1 MKKTLLLILFLLG
14 MSMAQAQSY
23 KKSKFLYG
31 QAKESSPYSLG
42 FYAGMIE
49 KSQLASSDFIQEKKD
64 IAFAC
69 FIEKPLNYRFA
80 ILTDLRLLG
89 DINGENLNTTITP
102 NNTNTKYELLRSYDL
117 SCALKYLMID
127 KAYGKISMSAGIGIL
142 NRSTHIESAMI
153 DTNTTNQ
160 ANVVFPVTIY
170 YSKSISKRI
179 DATILYRNYWS
190 LSDDIDAVILNKNKD
205 QYQLIAIGLSYNF
218 GSKNYRFKK
227 QNTCPAQQ

>member
-1 MKKTLLLILFLLG
+1 MKKTPLLILFLLG
-14 MSMAQAQSY
+14 MSMANAQSY

-42 FYAGMIE
+42 FYIGNIE
-49 KSQLASSDFIQEKKD
+49 KSQLATSDFIQENKD
-64 IAFAC
+64 FAFGC

-80 ILTDLRLLG
+80 ILTDLRLIG
-89 DINGENLNTTITP
+89 DINGENLNT
-102 NNTNTKYELLRSYDL
+102 KYALRNSYDI
-117 SCALKYLMID
+117 SCALKYLMVD
-127 KAYGKISMSAGIGIL
+127 KSYGKISMSAGIGIL

-153 DTNTTNQ
+153 DTNSTNQ

-190 LSDDIDAVILNKNKD
+190 LSDDIDAVILNKNND
-205 QYQLIAIGLSYNF
+205 QYQLIAIGLSYHF

>member
-1 MKKTLLLILFLLG
+1 MKKTPLLILFLLG
-14 MSMAQAQSY
+14 MSMANAQSY

-42 FYAGMIE
+42 FYIGNIE
-49 KSQLASSDFIQEKKD
+49 KSQLATSDFIQENK
-64 IAFAC
+64 AFAFGC

-80 ILTDLRLLG
+80 ILTDLRLIG
-89 DINGENLNTTITP
+89 DINGENLNT
-102 NNTNTKYELLRSYDL
+102 KYALRNSYDI
-117 SCALKYLMID
+117 SCALKYLMVD
-127 KAYGKISMSAGIGIL
+127 KSYGKISMSAGIGIL
-142 NRSTHIESAMI
+142 NRSTHIESAI
-153 DTNTTNQ
+153 LDTNSTNQ

-170 YSKSISKRI
+170 YSKAISKRI

-190 LSDDIDAVILNKNKD
+190 VTDDIDAVELNKNND
-205 QYQLIAIGLSYNF
+205 QYQLIAIGLSYHF

>member
-1 MKKTLLLILFLLG
+1 MKKTLLLILLLLG

-42 FYAGMIE
+42 FYAGNME
-49 KSQLASSDFIQEKKD
+49 KSQLATSDFINENKD
-64 IAFAC
+64 FAFGC
-69 FIEKPLNYRFA
+69 FVEKPLNYRFA
-80 ILTDLRLLG
+80 ILTDLRLIG
-89 DINGENLNTTITP
+89 DINGENLNTTITV
-102 NNTNTKYELLRSYDL
+102 NNSNTKYQLLCSYDL
-117 SCALKYLMID
+117 TCALKYLMVD
-127 KAYGKISMSAGIGIL
+127 KAYGKISMSAGIGVL
-142 NRSTHIESAMI
+142 NRSTHIESVLI
-153 DTNTTNQ
+153 DTNSTNQ

-170 YSKSISKRI
+170 YCKSISKRI

-190 LSDDIDAVILNKNKD
+190 LSDDIDAVILNKNND

>member
-1 MKKTLLLILFLLG
+1 MKKTLLLILLLLG

-42 FYAGMIE
+42 FYAGNME
-49 KSQLASSDFIQEKKD
+49 KSQLATSDFINENKD
-64 IAFAC
+64 FAFGC
-69 FIEKPLNYRFA
+69 FVEKPLNYRFA
-80 ILTDLRLLG
+80 ILTDLRLIG
-89 DINGENLNTTITP
+89 DINGENLNT
-102 NNTNTKYELLRSYDL
+102 KYALRNSYDL
-117 SCALKYLMID
+117 TCALKYLIVD
-127 KAYGKISMSAGIGIL
+127 KAYGKISISAGIGIL

>member
-1 MKKTLLLILFLLG
+1 MKKTPLLILFMLG

-42 FYAGMIE
+42 FYIGNIE
-49 KSQLASSDFIQEKKD
+49 KSQLATSDFIQENKD
-64 IAFAC
+64 FAFGC

-80 ILTDLRLLG
+80 ILTDLRLIG
-89 DINGENLNTTITP
+89 DINGENLNT
-102 NNTNTKYELLRSYDL
+102 KYALHNSYDI
-117 SCALKYLMID
+117 SCALKYLMVD
-127 KAYGKISMSAGIGIL
+127 KSYGKISMSAGIGIL

-153 DTNTTNQ
+153 DTNSTNQ
-160 ANVVFPVTIY
+160 ANVVFPITIY
-170 YSKSISKRI
+170 YSKPISKRI

-190 LSDDIDAVILNKNKD
+190 LSDDIDAVRLNKNND
-205 QYQLIAIGLSYNF
+205 QYQLITIGLSYHF
-218 GSKNYRFKK
+218 GNKNYRFKK

>member
-1 MKKTLLLILFLLG
+1 MKKIPLLYLFFLLW
-14 MSMAQAQSY
+14 SSAQAQSY

-31 QAKESSPYSLG
+31 QAEESSPYTLG
-42 FYAGMIE
+42 FYVGNVE

-64 IAFAC
+64 FAFGC

-89 DINGENLNTTITP
+89 DINGENLNTTITSS
-102 NNTNTKYELLRSYDL
+102 NTNTKYELLRSYDL
-117 SCALKYLMID
+117 NCALKYLMVD

-142 NRSTHIESAMI
+142 NRSTHIESALI
-153 DTNTTNQ
+153 DTNSTNQ

-170 YSKSISKRI
+170 YSKSINKRI
-179 DATILYRNYWS
+179 DATILFRNYWS
-190 LSDDIDAVILNKNKD
+190 LSDDIDAVILNKNND

>member
-1 MKKTLLLILFLLG
+1 MKKTPLLILFMLG

-42 FYAGMIE
+42 FYIGNIE
-49 KSQLASSDFIQEKKD
+49 KSQLTSSDFIQEKKD
-64 IAFAC
+64 VAFGC
-69 FIEKPLNYRFA
+69 FMEKPLNYRFA
-80 ILTDLRLLG
+80 ILTDLRLIG
-89 DINGENLNTTITP
+89 DINGENLNT
-102 NNTNTKYELLRSYDL
+102 KYALRNSYDI
-117 SCALKYLMID
+117 SCALKYLMVD
-127 KAYGKISMSAGIGIL
+127 KSYGKISMSAGIGIL
-142 NRSTHIESAMI
+142 NRSTHIESATI
-153 DTNTTNQ
+153 DTNSTNQ

-190 LSDDIDAVILNKNKD
+190 LSDDIDAVILNKNND
-205 QYQLIAIGLSYNF
+205 QYQLIAIGLSYHF

>member
-1 MKKTLLLILFLLG
+1 LKKKLLLGMKKLLLLYLLLLLINI
-14 MSMAQAQSY
+14 AQAQSY

-42 FYAGMIE
+42 FYAGNIQ
-49 KSQLASSDFIQEKKD
+49 KSQLVTSDFINENKD
-64 IAFAC
+64 FALG
-69 FIEKPLNYRFA
+69 FFMEKPLNYRYA
-80 ILTDLRLLG
+80 ILTDLRLMG
-89 DINGENLNTTITP
+89 DINGENLNT
-102 NNTNTKYELLRSYDL
+102 KYQLLRSYDL
-117 SCALKYLMID
+117 SCAIKYLMLD
-127 KAYGKISMSAGIGIL
+127 KAFGKISLSAGIGIL
-142 NRSTHIESAMI
+142 NRSSHIKTAVI

-160 ANVVFPVTIY
+160 ANVVFPVTIH

-190 LSDDIDAVILNKNKD
+190 FTDDIDALELNKNND
-205 QYQLIAIGLSYNF
+205 QYQLIAIGLSYYF

>member
-1 MKKTLLLILFLLG
+1 MKKTPLLILFMLG

-42 FYAGMIE
+42 FYIGNIE
-49 KSQLASSDFIQEKKD
+49 KSQLTSSDFIQEKKD
-64 IAFAC
+64 VAFGC
-69 FIEKPLNYRFA
+69 FMEKPLNYRFA
-80 ILTDLRLLG
+80 ILTDLRLFG
-89 DINGENLNTTITP
+89 DINGENLNT
-102 NNTNTKYELLRSYDL
+102 KYALRNSYDI
-117 SCALKYLMID
+117 SCAIKYLMVD
-127 KAYGKISMSAGIGIL
+127 KPYGKISMSAGIGIL
-142 NRSTHIESAMI
+142 NRSTHIESALI
-153 DTNTTNQ
+153 DTNSTNQ

-190 LSDDIDAVILNKNKD
+190 LSDDIDAVILNKNND
-205 QYQLIAIGLSYNF
+205 QYQLIAIGLSYHF

>member
-1 MKKTLLLILFLLG
+1 MKKTPLLILFLLG
-14 MSMAQAQSY
+14 MSMANAQSY

-42 FYAGMIE
+42 FYIGNIE
-49 KSQLASSDFIQEKKD
+49 KSQLATSDFIQENKD
-64 IAFAC
+64 FAFGC

-80 ILTDLRLLG
+80 ILTDLRLIG
-89 DINGENLNTTITP
+89 DINGENLNT
-102 NNTNTKYELLRSYDL
+102 KYALHNSYDI
-117 SCALKYLMID
+117 SCALKYLMVD
-127 KAYGKISMSAGIGIL
+127 KSYGKISMSAGIGIL

-153 DTNTTNQ
+153 DTNSTNQ

-190 LSDDIDAVILNKNKD
+190 LSDDIDAVILNKNND
-205 QYQLIAIGLSYNF
+205 QYQLIAIGLSYHF

>member
-1 MKKTLLLILFLLG
+1 MKKTLLLILLLLG
-14 MSMAQAQSY
+14 VSMAQAQSY

-42 FYAGMIE
+42 FYAGNME
-49 KSQLASSDFIQEKKD
+49 KSQLATSDFINENKD
-64 IAFAC
+64 FAFGC
-69 FIEKPLNYRFA
+69 FVEKPLNYRFA

-89 DINGENLNTTITP
+89 DINGENLNT
-102 NNTNTKYELLRSYDL
+102 KYALRNSYDI
-117 SCALKYLMID
+117 SCAIKYLMVD
-127 KAYGKISMSAGIGIL
+127 KPYGKISMSAGIGIL
-142 NRSTHIESAMI
+142 NRSTHIESAII
-153 DTNTTNQ
+153 DTNSTNQ

-170 YSKSISKRI
+170 YCKSISKRI

-190 LSDDIDAVILNKNKD
+190 VTDDIDAVELNKNND
-205 QYQLIAIGLSYNF
+205 QYQLIAIGLSYHF

>member
-80 ILTDLRLLG
+80 FLTDLRLLG
-89 DINGENLNTTITP
+89 DINGENLNT
-102 NNTNTKYELLRSYDL
+102 KYALRNSYDI
-117 SCALKYLMID
+117 SCALKYLMVD
-127 KAYGKISMSAGIGIL
+127 KSYGKISMSAGIGIL
-142 NRSTHIESAMI
+142 NRSTHIESAI
-153 DTNTTNQ
+153 LDTNSTNQ

-170 YSKSISKRI
+170 YSKAISKRI
-179 DATILYRNYWS
+179 DAPILYRNYWS
-190 LSDDIDAVILNKNKD
+190 VTDDIDAVELNKNND
-205 QYQLIAIGLSYNF
+205 QYQLIAIGLSYHF

>member
-1 MKKTLLLILFLLG
+1 MKKTPLLILFLLG
-14 MSMAQAQSY
+14 MSMANAQSY

-42 FYAGMIE
+42 FYIGNIE
-49 KSQLASSDFIQEKKD
+49 KSQLATSDFIQENKD
-64 IAFAC
+64 FAFGC

-89 DINGENLNTTITP
+89 DINGENLNT
-102 NNTNTKYELLRSYDL
+102 KYALRNSYDI
-117 SCALKYLMID
+117 SCALKYLMVD
-127 KAYGKISMSAGIGIL
+127 KSYGKISMSAGIGIL
-142 NRSTHIESAMI
+142 NRSTHIESAI
-153 DTNTTNQ
+153 LDTNSTNQ

-170 YSKSISKRI
+170 YSKAISKRI

-190 LSDDIDAVILNKNKD
+190 VTDDIDAVELNKNND
-205 QYQLIAIGLSYNF
+205 QYQLIAIGLSYHF